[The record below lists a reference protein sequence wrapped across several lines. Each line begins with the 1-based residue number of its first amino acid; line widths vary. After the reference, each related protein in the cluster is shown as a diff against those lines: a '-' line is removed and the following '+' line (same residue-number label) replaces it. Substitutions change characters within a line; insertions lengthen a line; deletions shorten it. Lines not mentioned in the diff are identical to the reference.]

1 MQPASLYNQQ
11 LNAATLSD
19 QAILQATLAAQQAT
33 AITNS
38 AYSSSNGDSSS
49 PPTGSRDTRFTKI
62 FVGGL
67 PYHTTDESLN
77 NYFSQFGE
85 IEEVCCSNNR
95 QANTKSR
102 GYGFVTMKERAQAEK
117 ACRDPNPI
125 IDGRK
130 TNVNLAY
137 LGAKPRNNSHL
148 AVLSQTLGQL
158 PQLQAVQLQAALQLQ
173 QQQQRLAA
181 SVLSAA
187 AASPTSQLLLS
198 QNPTT
203 AAAIAAAQ
211 QQAAQQQ
218 LAAINPLAAIQF
230 SQNISQQPQNTAAL
244 VALAAQQAAL
254 LQQQQQANVAVTSGA
269 NTANSAYFDY
279 NQLLL
284 AAAQQQQSGN
294 QQTSL
299 AAVAAAYGMP
309 VGSGTPQFDY
319 SNSASLAA
327 AYPFLQQVNT
337 LSATAP
343 TSVTNSQSYVAQLAA
358 QAQLAAAVS
367 NGGVAGTGS
376 TTTTNN
382 LKRSS
387 KNLDQ
392 RRSE

>member
-85 IEEVCCSNNR
+85 IEEAVVITDR
-95 QANTKSR
+95 QTQKSR

-198 QNPTT
+198 QNP
-203 AAAIAAAQ
+203 AAIAAAQ

-284 AAAQQQQSGN
+284 AAAAQQQQSGN

>member
-11 LNAATLSD
+11 INSATLSAD
-19 QAILQATLAAQQAT
+19 QAVLQATLAAQQA
-33 AITNS
+33 ASITNS
-38 AYSSSNGDSSS
+38 TYSSSNGGDTS

-77 NYFSQFGE
+77 NYFRQFGE
-85 IEEVCCSNNR
+85 IEEAVVITDR
-95 QANTKSR
+95 QTQKSR
-102 GYGFVTMKERAQAEK
+102 GYGFVTMKERSQAEK

-173 QQQQRLAA
+173 QQRL
-181 SVLSAA
+181 VAA
-187 AASPTSQLLLS
+187 AAGSPTSQLLLS
-198 QNPTT
+198 QNQTT

-211 QQAAQQQ
+211 QQAVQQQ
-218 LAAINPLAAIQF
+218 LASFNPLAAIHF

-254 LQQQQQANVAVTSGA
+254 LQQQQQTNIAVTSGA
-269 NTANSAYFDY
+269 NSANSAYFDY

-284 AAAQQQQSGN
+284 AAAAQQQNGN

-299 AAVAAAYGMP
+299 AALAAAYGMP
-309 VGSGTPQFDY
+309 VVSGTPQFDY

-327 AYPFLQQVNT
+327 AYPFLQQTNT
-337 LSATAP
+337 LNVTAP

-367 NGGVAGTGS
+367 NGGVAGTGV
-376 TTTTNN
+376 
-382 LKRSS
+382 
-387 KNLDQ
+387 
-392 RRSE
+392 

>member
-85 IEEVCCSNNR
+85 IEEAVVITDR
-95 QANTKSR
+95 QTQKSR

-148 AVLSQTLGQL
+148 A
-158 PQLQAVQLQAALQLQ
+158 AVQLQAALQLQ

-284 AAAQQQQSGN
+284 AAAAQQQQSGN

>member
-85 IEEVCCSNNR
+85 IEEAVVITDR
-95 QANTKSR
+95 QTQKSR

-148 AVLSQTLGQL
+148 A
-158 PQLQAVQLQAALQLQ
+158 AVQLQAALQLQ

>member
-85 IEEVCCSNNR
+85 IEEAVVITDR
-95 QANTKSR
+95 QTQKSR

-148 AVLSQTLGQL
+148 AVLFKRLDNFHNYRQIYFLNNLRTK
-158 PQLQAVQLQAALQLQ
+158 AVQLQAALQLQ
-173 QQQQRLAA
+173 QQQRYLAA

-218 LAAINPLAAIQF
+218 LAAMNPLAAIQF

-284 AAAQQQQSGN
+284 AAAAQQQQSGN

-367 NGGVAGTGS
+367 NGGVAGTGVC
-376 TTTTNN
+376 
-382 LKRSS
+382 KA
-387 KNLDQ
+387 
-392 RRSE
+392 

>member
-85 IEEVCCSNNR
+85 IEEAVVITDR
-95 QANTKSR
+95 QTQKSR

-148 AVLSQTLGQL
+148 A
-158 PQLQAVQLQAALQLQ
+158 AVQLQAALQLQ

-198 QNPTT
+198 QNP
-203 AAAIAAAQ
+203 AAIAAAQ

-284 AAAQQQQSGN
+284 AAAAQQQQSGN